1 MVGRVVIA
9 GGVQFSYV
17 IILGGGSLG
26 GVQFSYVIISGG
38 NVLIH
43 HTFLT
48 TPAPL
53 WDVINDRSLT
63 KYMKRENNTIL
74 DDTDSADRHNFVPS
88 QSFTGSSPGNF
99 SQGDQ

>member
-1 MVGRVVIA
+1 MEEESWSRSGWEGCYCQ
-9 GGVQFSYV
+9 GGGTIFICNY
-17 IILGGGSLG
+17 LGGG
-26 GVQFSYVIISGG
+26 
-38 NVLIH
+38 VLIH

-53 WDVINDRSLT
+53 WDVINVRSLT
-63 KYMKRENNTIL
+63 KYMKRDYNTIL

-88 QSFTGSSPGNF
+88 QSFTGCSPGYF

>member
-1 MVGRVVIA
+1 MEEESWSRSGLDGCYCQ
-9 GGVQFSYV
+9 GGTIFICNYF
-17 IILGGGSLG
+17 GGE
-26 GVQFSYVIISGG
+26 
-38 NVLIH
+38 VLIH

-63 KYMKRENNTIL
+63 KYMKREYNTIL

-88 QSFTGSSPGNF
+88 QSFTGCSPGNV